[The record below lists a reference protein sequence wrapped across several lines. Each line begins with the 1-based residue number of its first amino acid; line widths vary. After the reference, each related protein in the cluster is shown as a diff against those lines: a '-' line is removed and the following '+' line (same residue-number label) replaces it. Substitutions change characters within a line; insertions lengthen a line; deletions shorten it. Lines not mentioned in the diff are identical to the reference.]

1 MLENDVPTL
10 IINYEKPID
19 RMKLRKHTFA
29 IGGKELF
36 IYIYLLYVDI
46 WLWDNCF
53 RMKIKETMV
62 EDVSNSRTNSDSHV
76 VKFIDALY

>member
-1 MLENDVPTL
+1 MATL
-10 IINYEKPID
+10 IINYGKPID

-29 IGGKELF
+29 IGEKELF
-36 IYIYLLYVDI
+36 IYIYIYIYLLYVDI
-46 WLWDNCF
+46 WVWDNSF

-62 EDVSNSRTNSDSHV
+62 EDVSNDRTNNDSQE